1 MPNSTTVPNP
11 TPPNSRVLCGLDS
24 LRDGEARAFDIEG
37 ESLFLVRATGKVY
50 AYENRCPHRFLELN
64 WRPDTFLDHT
74 KTFIQCAV
82 HGALFQVEDG
92 RCIVGPCIGD
102 HLTPRP
108 IEIVDGQIR
117 LLLEG
122 A

>member
-1 MPNSTTVPNP
+1 MSSV
-11 TPPNSRVLCGLDS
+11 TPPKSRVLCGEDS
-24 LRDGEARAFDIEG
+24 LRDGDARAFEIDG
-37 ESLFLVRATGKVY
+37 ESLFIVRSAGQVF

-64 WRPDTFLDHT
+64 WLPDIFLDPT

-82 HGALFQVEDG
+82 HGALFQIEDG

-108 IEIVDGQIR
+108 IEVVDGQIR
-117 LLLEG
+117 LLRED